1 MKPFKN
7 KLAVTIIVLSVAF
20 LGIIIF
26 SVKNGSN
33 SISSGMGSVVSPLQK
48 IVYKVN
54 DKIKSS
60 VDFFVNFSK
69 VKQENEELKVKNSEL
84 ENQMVEYSALKDEN
98 ERLRQVLK
106 LKDSKSNYDY
116 VGVNI
121 IGYSGGTV
129 SRGYIVDKGT
139 NDGIEK
145 DMIVINYQGLVGKVT
160 QAESNYSVVET
171 ILNEN
176 MAVSVMVDSTRETT
190 GILRGYKENKNEDLV
205 KAYNFPIDSEIK
217 EGDVILTSGLG
228 MIYPKEIRIGEVI
241 SVETDNVM
249 VMKNAVIKPYV
260 DFNKLEE
267 LFVVVPKDKIN
278 VKYD

>member
-33 SISSGMGSVVSPLQK
+33 SVSSGIGSVVSPLQK

-60 VDFFVNFSK
+60 VDFFANFSK
-69 VKQENEELKVKNSEL
+69 VKQENEDLKVKNSEL

-98 ERLRQVLK
+98 ERLREVLK
-106 LKDSKSNYDY
+106 FKDSKSNYDY
-116 VGVNI
+116 IGVNI

-145 DMIVINYQGLVGKVT
+145 DMIIINHQGLVGKVT

-176 MAVSVMVDSTRETT
+176 MAVSIMVDSTRETT

-205 KAYNFPIDSEIK
+205 KVYNLPIDSEIK

-228 MIYPKEIRIGEVI
+228 MIYPKEIRIGEVV

-249 VMKNAVIKPYV
+249 VMKNAIVKPYV

>member
-26 SVKNGSN
+26 SVKNGSD
-33 SISSGMGSVVSPLQK
+33 SISSGIGAVVSPLQK
-48 IVYKVN
+48 IVYKAN
-54 DKIKSS
+54 DKLKSS
-60 VDFFVNFSK
+60 VEFFVNFSK
-69 VKQENEELKVKNSEL
+69 VKQENEELKIKNSEL
-84 ENQMVEYSALKDEN
+84 ENQMIEYKALKDEN
-98 ERLRQVLK
+98 ERLREVLNFK
-106 LKDSKSNYDY
+106 ENKNNYDY
-116 VGVNI
+116 IGVNI

-129 SRGYIVDKGT
+129 SNGYIIDKGT
-139 NDGIEK
+139 NDGVEK
-145 DMIVINYQGLVGKVT
+145 DMIIINYQGLVGKVT
-160 QAESNYSVVET
+160 KAESNYSIVET

-205 KAYNFPIDSEIK
+205 KVYNLPIDSEIK

-228 MIYPKEIRIGEVI
+228 MIYPKEIRIGEVV

-249 VMKNAVIKPYV
+249 VMKNALVKPYV

-267 LFVVVPKDKIN
+267 LFIVVPKDKVN